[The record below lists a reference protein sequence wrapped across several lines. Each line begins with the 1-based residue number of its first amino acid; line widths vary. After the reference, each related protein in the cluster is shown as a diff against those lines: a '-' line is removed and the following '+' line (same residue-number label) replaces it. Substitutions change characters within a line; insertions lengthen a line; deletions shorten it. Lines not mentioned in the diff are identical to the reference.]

1 MTNLSIRNN
10 NEGHITPAAMPP
22 GLAIRSLDD
31 VMKIGGLLAK
41 SGFFKGAA
49 NEAQAVAKILRGWE
63 LGIPPVAAL
72 ETVYVIEG
80 KTALAAHMIAALIK
94 KSGRYNY
101 RVKENSDR
109 QCTILFMEQG
119 EGVGESTF
127 TMEDANK
134 AQLLGKDVWKKYPKA
149 MLYAR
154 AMSAGAKL
162 FCPDVFGGAVYTPE
176 ELDANVNEDGDY
188 IDVPVNIDRA
198 MQELKASIAPTNPSQ
213 GRIRTVASIL
223 GVSRVAPLYQ
233 SAVAGTALQ
242 GKESKDLSDEDCDQA
257 VELILSQWGWEQG
270 AFDHRKHA
278 QNALAQVVKVANTD
292 SDEEIAIAWI
302 AEVDARKSQA
312 AATEIDIPYTEA

>member
-1 MTNLSIRNN
+1 MNNLSIRNN
-10 NEGHITPAAMPP
+10 ESHITPAAMPP
-22 GLAIRSLDD
+22 GLAIRGLDD

-41 SGFFKGAA
+41 SGFFKGAV

-109 QCTILFMEQG
+109 QCVILFMEQG
-119 EGVGESTF
+119 EGVGESIF

-176 ELDANVNEDGDY
+176 ELDANVNEEGEY
-188 IDVPVNIDRA
+188 IDVSVSQTPAIAPVN
-198 MQELKASIAPTNPSQ
+198 PSA
-213 GRIRTVASIL
+213 GRIRAVAGVL
-223 GVSRVAPLYQ
+223 GVTRVAPLYQ
-233 SAVAGTALQ
+233 AAVAGTSLQ
-242 GKESKDLSDEDCDQA
+242 GKESKDLSDEDCTYA
-257 VELILSQWGWEQG
+257 IALILAQWGMEQG
-270 AFDHRKHA
+270 VFDHKRHA
-278 QNALAQVVKVANTD
+278 ENALSQVTKVADTD

-302 AEVDARKSQA
+302 AEVDARKSQN

>member
-109 QCTILFMEQG
+109 QCVILFMEQG
-119 EGVGESTF
+119 EGVGESAF
-127 TMEDANK
+127 TLEDANK

-176 ELDANVNEDGDY
+176 ELDANVNEDGEF
-188 IDVPVNIDRA
+188 IDVSV
-198 MQELKASIAPTNPSQ
+198 APTPAIASANPSAN
-213 GRIRTVASIL
+213 RIRTVANIL
-223 GVSRVAPLYQ
+223 GVSDVAGIYQ
-233 SAVAGTALQ
+233 NAVANTALQ
-242 GKESKDLSDEDCDQA
+242 GKKSKDLTDEDCSQA
-257 VELILSQWGWEQG
+257 IELILAQWGLEQEG
-270 AFDHRKHA
+270 SAGKLFDHKRHA
-278 QNALAQVVKVANTD
+278 QNALANVLKVSGD
-292 SDEEIAIAWI
+292 SDEEIAIAWVRDI
-302 AEVDARKSQA
+302 DARKSQQ
-312 AATEIDIPYTEA
+312 TPVDIDIPYAEV